1 MLRLLLSRGANPN
14 PRFSVPTDSTFD
26 LLRLAAQTGKPGF
39 VSLLIKHGA
48 QVNAGFPLNGS
59 FGEAKF
65 AKTNIKDH
73 QWRILKI
80 LQQHGLDLTKEHKE
94 EGTALDVFCKKFV
107 PTAPKAMPIIRYL
120 LKKGVRVSRRTILE
134 ASDRM
139 TEKLLLLLVEAL
151 VDNHRRRSCPDEETQ
166 RDLSFVLIR
175 AAYLGLLPAVKVL
188 VEKYGVS
195 VNCHN
200 ERRAVSG
207 VQDGDTSLM
216 AVLRSEYPSVEVFE
230 YLLLTAKADRELM
243 NAQGETVNAIA
254 WGSFSMAPVE
264 IIRLLHEDEDE
275 GDPRE
280 RVRIYRQSGY
290 ENEEPEELFW

>member
-1 MLRLLLSRGANPN
+1 
-14 PRFSVPTDSTFD
+14 
-26 LLRLAAQTGKPGF
+26 
-39 VSLLIKHGA
+39 
-48 QVNAGFPLNGS
+48 
-59 FGEAKF
+59 
-65 AKTNIKDH
+65 
-73 QWRILKI
+73 
-80 LQQHGLDLTKEHKE
+80 
-94 EGTALDVFCKKFV
+94 
-107 PTAPKAMPIIRYL
+107 MPIIRYL